1 MSHAT
6 SKRPRRKAKQARA
19 HETVDAILEA
29 AARVLAQDG
38 YSAATTNRI
47 AGAAGV
53 SVGTIY
59 EYFARKEEIFEAL
72 IERELSAIV
81 GAIRDAGFRPESAV
95 DEKLVAVTA
104 SAMAAMRYGPEL
116 FRSLDQVPGAPF
128 RRRLADARRSVI
140 GFVRQILEDGRSDVI
155 VPDLDLAAFVVVS
168 AVEGIGGNAS
178 SQDFGPRLVAE
189 IRSLLRAYLIGEVEG
204 RSPAVRPRG

>member
-1 MSHAT
+1 MSHTT

-29 AARVLAQDG
+29 AARVLVQDG

-47 AGAAGV
+47 ARAAGV

-72 IERELSAIV
+72 IERELSTIV
-81 GAIRDAGFRPESAV
+81 GAVRDVGFPSEAAV

-116 FRSLDQVPGAPF
+116 FRALDQVPGASF
-128 RRRLADARRSVI
+128 RRRLADARRAVI
-140 GFVRQILEDGRSDVI
+140 GFVRQILEDGRSEVI

-178 SQDFGPRLVAE
+178 SQDFGARLVAE

-204 RSPAVRPRG
+204 RSRAVRPRG

>member
-1 MSHAT
+1 MCPASP
-6 SKRPRRKAKQARA
+6 KRPRRKAKQARA

-29 AARVLAQDG
+29 AARVLARDG

-47 AGAAGV
+47 ARAAGV

-81 GAIRDAGFRPESAV
+81 GAIRAAGFRPEAAV

-116 FRSLDQVPGAPF
+116 FRSLDQVPGATF
-128 RRRLADARRSVI
+128 RRRLADARRAVI
-140 GFVRQILEDGRSDVI
+140 GFVRQILEDSRSDLI

-178 SQDFGPRLVAE
+178 SEDFDARLIAE
-189 IRSLLRAYLIGEVEG
+189 IRSLLRAYLMGEVEG
-204 RSPAVRPRG
+204 RTPAARQRG